1 MAAAEKDAADV
12 AVVDI
17 QTSSIATDVTS
28 SSNNKR
34 KRNDDVDNS
43 QAGTAKNGNNN
54 NKRRKKK
61 KGGGGKKGSHQHRHN
76 KQKRNWIES
85 CSESIARIPSNCA
98 APVTCVITRSE
109 IEEEP
114 LLPKPIADNVA
125 QSDDT
130 THTPGKEAKIDCSS
144 NNELTASKTSSII
157 EQSENNIA
165 ILSKSF
171 ATTLAQERKV
181 PWKIATTVQVNGEE
195 KKVFIPVQR
204 HTSANGPTKWQQK
217 QKKQGHKKGQ
227 NYCHLPDGDNG
238 DGKKNP
244 YPKEAVP
251 DKFWAQRK
259 RLFSRYDEG
268 IQIGGKDD
276 PEMWYSVT
284 PESIGLHIANRMV
297 SMISN
302 DWKNASVAGAGETS
316 NTQCNESKK
325 EIVIIDAFCGCG
337 GNSIAFARLNNNK
350 DVIGSNAR
358 VKVIAVDNNLSRLK
372 MAANNAS
379 IYGIC
384 KENIVL
390 IHADAVEVINA
401 YQEGTRKEMQ
411 SEIALNDRCHETY
424 FGFAVGG
431 VELLPD
437 HVDALF
443 LSPPW
448 GGLGYNMNNDNGN
461 SGFDPVHGISLE
473 SRTHDKE
480 DDVIK
485 TNGGELLTMAV
496 KAVLSESKQEG
507 LVVAFLPRNIDG
519 INLTRVAVTSD
530 VKGVVE
536 LEQNV
541 VNGKVKTVTA
551 YLGPCVNQFLTGEG
565 KK

>member
-1 MAAAEKDAADV
+1 MADAAVV
-12 AVVDI
+12 AVDI
-17 QTSSIATDVTS
+17 QTTSIAKDVTCS
-28 SSNNKR
+28 TNNKR
-34 KRNDDVDNS
+34 KRSDGDGNQTDNS
-43 QAGTAKNGNNN
+43 KNNSNS

-61 KGGGGKKGSHQHRHN
+61 RGGGGKKGSHQHH

-85 CSESIARIPSNCA
+85 CSESISRIPSNCA

-114 LLPKPIADNVA
+114 LLPKQVVVDDVTQSKDTKHALANEDDGAVA
-125 QSDDT
+125 
-130 THTPGKEAKIDCSS
+130 EIDCSGS
-144 NNELTASKTSSII
+144 GNEPTESSTSSL
-157 EQSENNIA
+157 EKSANNIA
-165 ILSKSF
+165 CLSKSF
-171 ATTLAQERKV
+171 VDSISQEPKQ
-181 PWKIATTVQVNGEE
+181 PWKTMTTVHVNGEE
-195 KKVFIPVQR
+195 KKLFIPVQR
-204 HTSANGPTKWQQK
+204 HASANGPTKWQQK
-217 QKKQGHKKGQ
+217 QKKQGNKKGGQ
-227 NYCHLPDGDNG
+227 NYSHLPDGDNG

-268 IQIGGKDD
+268 IQIGGEED

-284 PESIGLHIANRMV
+284 PESIGLHIANRMI
-297 SMISN
+297 SMINCDEN
-302 DWKNASVAGAGETS
+302 DSSDTGAGDTS
-316 NTQCNESKK
+316 NTQPIDSKK

-337 GNSIAFARLNNNK
+337 GNSIAFARLNNNT
-350 DVIGSNAR
+350 DVTKSNTR

-384 KENIVL
+384 KEDIVL
-390 IHADAVEVINA
+390 VHADAVEVVNA
-401 YQEGTRKEMQ
+401 YEEGSRKKKQ
-411 SEIALNDRCHETY
+411 TEIPTNDKTC

-448 GGLGYNMNNDNGN
+448 GGLDYNVNNKNGN
-461 SGFDPVHGISLE
+461 AGFDPVKGITLE
-473 SRTHDKE
+473 STLYDSLSE
-480 DDVIK
+480 FMK
-485 TNGGELLTMAV
+485 TNGGELMALAAN
-496 KAVLSESKQEG
+496 AVLSESKQEG

-519 INLTRVAVTSD
+519 ISFTRTVVD
-530 VKGVVE
+530 NVKGHIE

-551 YLGPCVNQFLTGEG
+551 YLGPYVNRSWTGEG
-565 KK
+565 KN

>member
-1 MAAAEKDAADV
+1 MAAADAAV
-12 AVVDI
+12 LDI
-17 QTSSIATDVTS
+17 DNQTSTIAKDVTS
-28 SSNNKR
+28 SPSNKR
-34 KRNDDVDNS
+34 KRSDGEDQTGNAKTNS
-43 QAGTAKNGNNN
+43 NN

-61 KGGGGKKGSHQHRHN
+61 KGGGGGKKQHHN

-85 CSESIARIPSNCA
+85 CSESISRIPSNCV

-114 LLPKPIADNVA
+114 LLPKQVGDDMTQSEDTKHTLDRDDDGAD
-125 QSDDT
+125 
-130 THTPGKEAKIDCSS
+130 KIDCSS
-144 NNELTASKTSSII
+144 SNNEPTESNTSSI
-157 EQSENNIA
+157 EHPANNIA
-165 ILSKSF
+165 TLSKSF
-171 ATTLAQERKV
+171 VDTLSKEPIQ
-181 PWKIATTVQVNGEE
+181 PWKIATTLQVNGEE
-195 KKVFIPVQR
+195 KKLFIPVQR
-204 HTSANGPTKWQQK
+204 HASTNGPTKWQQT
-217 QKKQGHKKGQ
+217 QKKQGRHTKKGQ
-227 NYCHLPDGDNG
+227 NYSHLPDGDNG

-244 YPKEAVP
+244 YPKKAVP

-268 IQIGGKDD
+268 IQIGGEDD

-284 PESIGLHIANRMV
+284 PESIGLHIANRMALMMNLDRK
-297 SMISN
+297 STSGT
-302 DWKNASVAGAGETS
+302 GAGDTT
-316 NTQCNESKK
+316 NTQCNDSKK
-325 EIVIIDAFCGCG
+325 ETVIIDAFCGCG

-350 DVIGSNAR
+350 DVAGSNTR

-372 MAANNAS
+372 LAANNAS
-379 IYGIC
+379 IYGIS
-384 KENIVL
+384 KEDIVL
-390 IHADAVEVINA
+390 VHADAVEVINA
-401 YQEGTRKEMQ
+401 YEGGSRKNVQ
-411 SEIALNDRCHETY
+411 SEIPTNDRCCETY

-448 GGLGYNMNNDNGN
+448 GGMDYDSNKGK
-461 SGFDPVHGISLE
+461 SGFDPVNGITLE
-473 SRTHDKE
+473 SKMHNKE
-480 DDVIK
+480 GDVMK
-485 TNGGELLTMAV
+485 TNGGELLTMAA

-519 INLTRVAVTSD
+519 ISFTRVAVTSD
-530 VKGVVE
+530 IKGSIE

-551 YLGPCVNQFLTGEG
+551 YLGPCVSQSLTGEG

>member
-1 MAAAEKDAADV
+1 MTVTMAAAESKDAADV
-12 AVVDI
+12 S
-17 QTSSIATDVTS
+17 TSVANANDMPS
-28 SSNNKR
+28 SSNKR
-34 KRNDDVDNS
+34 KRIDADGNNRDGTTKNNNNS
-43 QAGTAKNGNNN
+43 NNNNN

-61 KGGGGKKGSHQHRHN
+61 KGAGGKKGSNKHHHNN

-85 CSESIARIPSNCA
+85 CSESIARITSNCV

-114 LLPKPIADNVA
+114 LLPKSTDVDAT

-130 THTPGKEAKIDCSS
+130 KHRDDDDGDAAKIDDSS
-144 NNELTASKTSSII
+144 NKEMAESSNTSSIT

-165 ILSKSF
+165 TLSKSF
-171 ATTLAQERKV
+171 VDTLSQEPKL
-181 PWKIATTVQVNGEE
+181 PWKAATTVQVNGEE
-195 KKVFIPVQR
+195 KKLFIPVQR
-204 HTSANGPTKWQQK
+204 HASANGPTKWQQK
-217 QKKQGHKKGQ
+217 QKKQGHKKSQ
-227 NYCHLPDGDNG
+227 QKNYCHLPDGDNG

-284 PESIGLHIANRMV
+284 PESIGLHIANRMI
-297 SMISN
+297 SMIT
-302 DWKNASVAGAGETS
+302 KNS
-316 NTQCNESKK
+316 NTKCNEAKK

-337 GNSIAFARLNNNK
+337 GNSIAFARLNSNK
-350 DVIGSNAR
+350 DLIESNTH

-379 IYGIC
+379 VYGIR
-384 KENIVL
+384 KEDIIL
-390 IHADAVEVINA
+390 IHADAVEVVNA
-401 YQEGTRKEMQ
+401 YKEGRREERQ
-411 SEIALNDRCHETY
+411 SDLPTSSRCYESY
-424 FGFAVGG
+424 FGFEVGG

-448 GGLGYNMNNDNGN
+448 GGMDYNINNANGN
-461 SGFDPVHGISLE
+461 LGFDPVNGISLE
-473 SRTHDKE
+473 SRIHNKE
-480 DDVIK
+480 GNVIE
-485 TNGGELLTMAV
+485 TDGGELLRMAA

-507 LVVAFLPRNIDG
+507 LVVEFLPRNIDG
-519 INLTRVAVTSD
+519 ISFARICATSD
-530 VKGVVE
+530 VKGTVE

-551 YLGPCVNQFLTGEG
+551 YLGPCVNQYLTKEG
-565 KK
+565 

>member
-1 MAAAEKDAADV
+1 MADAAA
-12 AVVDI
+12 VDI
-17 QTSSIATDVTS
+17 QTTSIAKDVTKS
-28 SSNNKR
+28 SANNKR
-34 KRNDDVDNS
+34 KRSDGDGNQTGNS
-43 QAGTAKNGNNN
+43 ITNTNN

-61 KGGGGKKGSHQHRHN
+61 KGSGGKKGSHQHHL
-76 KQKRNWIES
+76 KQKRNWIEN
-85 CSESIARIPSNCA
+85 CSESISRIPSNCA

-114 LLPKPIADNVA
+114 LLPKQVVDGVTQSEDTKHTLGIEDDDAVA
-125 QSDDT
+125 
-130 THTPGKEAKIDCSS
+130 EIDCTGS
-144 NNELTASKTSSII
+144 NNEPPVESSTLSI
-157 EQSENNIA
+157 EKSANNIA
-165 ILSKSF
+165 RLSKSF
-171 ATTLAQERKV
+171 VNTLSQDPKQPWTT
-181 PWKIATTVQVNGEE
+181 ATTVQVNGEE
-195 KKVFIPVQR
+195 KKLFIPVKR
-204 HTSANGPTKWQQK
+204 HASANGPTKWQQK
-217 QKKQGHKKGQ
+217 QKKQGNKKGQ
-227 NYCHLPDGDNG
+227 NYSHLPDGDNG

-268 IQIGGKDD
+268 IQIGGEED

-284 PESIGLHIANRMV
+284 PESIGLHIANRMI
-297 SMISN
+297 SMINCDENASN
-302 DWKNASVAGAGETS
+302 DTGAGDTS
-316 NTQCNESKK
+316 NTQPTDSKK

-350 DVIGSNAR
+350 DVTRSNTR

-384 KENIVL
+384 TDDIVL
-390 IHADAVEVINA
+390 VHADAVEVVNA
-401 YQEGTRKEMQ
+401 YEEGSRKNKQ
-411 SEIALNDRCHETY
+411 TDIPTNDKTY
-424 FGFAVGG
+424 FGFALGG

-448 GGLGYNMNNDNGN
+448 GGMDYNVNNKNGN
-461 SGFDPVHGISLE
+461 SGFDPVKGITLE
-473 SRTHDKE
+473 SKMHDNE
-480 DDVIK
+480 SEVMK
-485 TNGGELLTMAV
+485 TNGGELMTMAA

-519 INLTRVAVTSD
+519 ISFTRTVVNN
-530 VKGVVE
+530 VKGHIE

-541 VNGKVKTVTA
+541 VNGKTKTVTA
-551 YLGPCVNQFLTGEG
+551 YLGQCVNRSLTGEV
-565 KK
+565 KN

>member
-1 MAAAEKDAADV
+1 MADA

-17 QTSSIATDVTS
+17 QTTSIATDVTNS
-28 SSNNKR
+28 SANNKR
-34 KRNDDVDNS
+34 KRNDNDDNQTGNS
-43 QAGTAKNGNNN
+43 KNINN

-61 KGGGGKKGSHQHRHN
+61 KGGGGKKGSHQHHN
-76 KQKRNWIES
+76 KQKRNWIEN
-85 CSESIARIPSNCA
+85 CSESISRIPSNCA
-98 APVTCVITRSE
+98 APVTCVITRVE

-114 LLPKPIADNVA
+114 LMPKQVVDDVT
-125 QSDDT
+125 QSEDT
-130 THTPGKEAKIDCSS
+130 KHHTLGKEEDGAVAEIDCSS
-144 NNELTASKTSSII
+144 NNEPAESSTMPI
-157 EQSENNIA
+157 EKSANNIA
-165 ILSKSF
+165 RLSKSF
-171 ATTLAQERKV
+171 VDTLSQEPKQ
-181 PWKIATTVQVNGEE
+181 PWKTATTVQVNGEE
-195 KKVFIPVQR
+195 KKLFIPVKR
-204 HTSANGPTKWQQK
+204 HASANGPTKWQQQK
-217 QKKQGHKKGQ
+217 KKQGDKKGQ
-227 NYCHLPDGDNG
+227 NYFHLPDGDNG

-268 IQIGGKDD
+268 IQIGGEED

-284 PESIGLHIANRMV
+284 PESIGLHIANRMI
-297 SMISN
+297 SMINCDGQVSS
-302 DWKNASVAGAGETS
+302 DTAVGDTS
-316 NTQCNESKK
+316 NTQRVDSEK

-350 DVIGSNAR
+350 DLNGSNTR

-379 IYGIC
+379 IYGIS
-384 KENIVL
+384 KEDIVL
-390 IHADAVEVINA
+390 VHADAVEVVNA
-401 YQEGTRKEMQ
+401 YKEGSRKIIQ
-411 SEIALNDRCHETY
+411 REIPINDKTY

-437 HVDALF
+437 HVDSLF

-448 GGLGYNMNNDNGN
+448 GGMDYNVNYKSGN
-461 SGFDPVHGISLE
+461 SGFDPVKGITLE
-473 SRTHDKE
+473 SKMHDNE
-480 DDVIK
+480 SEVMK
-485 TNGGELLTMAV
+485 TNGGELLTMAAN
-496 KAVLSESKQEG
+496 AVLSESKQEG

-519 INLTRVAVTSD
+519 VSFTKIATSS
-530 VKGVVE
+530 VKGQIE

-551 YLGPCVNQFLTGEG
+551 YLGPCVNRSLQGEE

>member
-1 MAAAEKDAADV
+1 MTDA
-12 AVVDI
+12 VDI
-17 QTSSIATDVTS
+17 QSTSVAIDVTCS
-28 SSNNKR
+28 ANNKR
-34 KRNDDVDNS
+34 KRSDCDGN
-43 QAGTAKNGNNN
+43 QNGNTKNFTIN

-61 KGGGGKKGSHQHRHN
+61 KGSGGKKGSHQHHN

-85 CSESIARIPSNCA
+85 CSESISRIPSNCA
-98 APVTCVITRSE
+98 APVTCIITRSE

-114 LLPKPIADNVA
+114 LLPKVVDDAT
-125 QSDDT
+125 QSENTKNALGNEDDGAT
-130 THTPGKEAKIDCSS
+130 AEIGCSGS
-144 NNELTASKTSSII
+144 NNEPAESSTSPI
-157 EQSENNIA
+157 EQSSNTIA
-165 ILSKSF
+165 RLSKSF
-171 ATTLAQERKV
+171 VDTISQEPKQ
-181 PWKIATTVQVNGEE
+181 PWKTATTVQVNGEE
-195 KKVFIPVQR
+195 KKLFIPVQR
-204 HTSANGPTKWQQK
+204 HASANGPTKWQQK
-217 QKKQGHKKGQ
+217 QKKQGNKKGQ
-227 NYCHLPDGDNG
+227 SYSHLPDGDNG

-268 IQIGGKDD
+268 IQIGGEED

-284 PESIGLHIANRMV
+284 PESIGLHIAKRMI
-297 SMISN
+297 SMINCDENGPS
-302 DWKNASVAGAGETS
+302 DTVEVASDTS
-316 NTQCNESKK
+316 NTQPTDSKK

-350 DVIGSNAR
+350 EVTGSNTR
-358 VKVIAVDNNLSRLK
+358 VKVVAVDNNLSRLK

-384 KENIVL
+384 KEDIVL
-390 IHADAVEVINA
+390 VHADAVEVVNA
-401 YQEGTRKEMQ
+401 YEEGSRKNKQ
-411 SEIALNDRCHETY
+411 TEIPTNANTC

-448 GGLGYNMNNDNGN
+448 GGMDYNVNNKNGN
-461 SGFDPVHGISLE
+461 SGFDPVKGITLE
-473 SRTHDKE
+473 SKMHDNE
-480 DDVIK
+480 SDVLR
-485 TNGGELLTMAV
+485 TNGGELMTSAAN
-496 KAVLSESKQEG
+496 AVLSESKQEG

-519 INLTRVAVTSD
+519 ISFTRTVVNN
-530 VKGVVE
+530 VKGHIE

-551 YLGPCVNQFLTGEG
+551 YFGPCVNRSLTGEG
-565 KK
+565 KN